1 MKRLTKLFWFI
12 FALFLTS
19 CSTAPITP
27 DRTAAWERRQTE
39 LRALDS
45 WQVNSSIAVKGDK
58 GAWSARVFWQQQ
70 PTTYQ
75 LRFNVAGGQGVV
87 LLDGTPTQVQMRTAD
102 RQQFVAP
109 TPDILMKDV
118 LKVDVP
124 VSFLRYWI
132 RGIPSPKERVADYQ
146 LNENNQL
153 SYLRQVGWKVEF
165 TDYSNVQG
173 YSLPQRLILENDEF
187 KVKILISQ
195 WQLKAGKK

>member
-1 MKRLTKLFWFI
+1 MNLLKLIGLSFY
-12 FALFLTS
+12 LFLVS
-19 CSTAPITP
+19 CSTAPVTP
-27 DRTAAWERRQTE
+27 DRSAAWERKQVE
-39 LRALDS
+39 LRAINS

-70 PTTYQ
+70 PNNYQ
-75 LRFNVAGGQGVV
+75 LRFHVAGGQGVV
-87 LLDGTPTQVQMRTAD
+87 LLNGTPSRVQMRTAD
-102 RQQFVAP
+102 RQEFVAP
-109 TPDILMKDV
+109 TPDVLMKDV

-124 VSFLRYWI
+124 VSFLQYWI

-165 TDYSNVQG
+165 TDYSEVQG
-173 YSLPQRLILENDEF
+173 YSLPQRLVLENDEF

-195 WQLKAGKK
+195 WQLTEKN